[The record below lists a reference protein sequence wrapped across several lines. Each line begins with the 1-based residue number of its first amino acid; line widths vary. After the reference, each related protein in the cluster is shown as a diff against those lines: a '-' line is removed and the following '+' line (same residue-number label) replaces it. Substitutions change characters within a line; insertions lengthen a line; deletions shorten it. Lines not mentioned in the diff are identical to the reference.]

1 MTIPTLLLTPRRP
14 ALLAGHDNELDVL
27 VRVQAPEAPAGMPPR
42 HALHLA
48 LVIDR
53 SGSMAG
59 EPLEHAKRCAEFML
73 DGLQH
78 SDRLSVVAFD
88 NQVAT
93 LAPAARLGDKTQ
105 VRCAIRAIVSGGNT
119 DLHRGWLQGAET
131 LAPHTSTE
139 TVSRVIL
146 LSDGNANS
154 GLTDGKQIS
163 SQCAELARTG
173 VTTSTYGLG
182 RAFNE
187 ELMIDMARH
196 GKGHSYYGST
206 ASDLMDPF
214 REEFALLNAT
224 CARNVRL
231 ELVTAAGVSATLLN
245 DYVVAGESAAMSNSW
260 WLPDLAYAGEA
271 WAVLRLTIPRQRVD
285 AASAEP
291 LLGITVHYVGLD
303 GEPRAIQGAP
313 FPLPA
318 LPVSAFQAIAED
330 ELVARRT
337 GELEA
342 AQLQQQAREHARRHE
357 WQQVDAVLQRAS
369 RAAEHNPWVRESIAE
384 LRVLAERKDDM
395 MFGKEAAFQSH
406 RLQTRLAAHDELTRS
421 HKESG
426 LASYLRRKTNQGKGD
441 EQQPKT

>member
-1 MTIPTLLLTPRRP
+1 MTIPTLLLTPRRA

-27 VRVQAPEAPAGMPPR
+27 VRVQAPQAPAGTPPR

-59 EPLEHAKRCAEFML
+59 EPLEHAKRCAEFMV
-73 DGLQH
+73 DGLQDP
-78 SDRLSVVAFD
+78 DRLSVVVFD

-93 LAPAARLGDKTQ
+93 LAPAALLHDKTR
-105 VRCAIRAIVSGGNT
+105 VRRAIRAITSGGNT

-131 LAPHTSTE
+131 LAPHTRAD
-139 TVSRVIL
+139 VISRVVL

-154 GLTDGKQIS
+154 GLTDGKQIAG
-163 SQCAELARTG
+163 QCAELARTG
-173 VTTSTYGLG
+173 ITTSTYGLG
-182 RAFNE
+182 RGFNE

-224 CARNVRL
+224 CARNLRL
-231 ELVTAAGVSATLLN
+231 EPATSAGVSATLLN
-245 DYVVAGESAAMSNSW
+245 DYVLAGESSAMPGSW

-271 WAVLRLTIPRQRVD
+271 WAVLRLRISRQRVD
-285 AASAEP
+285 ATSAET

-303 GEPRAIQGAP
+303 GEPRAIAGALSMLP
-313 FPLPA
+313 TLPA
-318 LPVSAFQAIAED
+318 AAFQAIAED
-330 ELVARRT
+330 ELVARRA

-342 AQLQQQAREHARRHE
+342 ARLQQEAREHARRHD
-357 WQQVDAVLQRAS
+357 WAQVDATLLRAS
-369 RAAEHNPWVRESIAE
+369 RSAEHNPWVRESIVE
-384 LRVLAERKDDM
+384 LRTLAAQRDDV
-395 MFGKEAAFQSH
+395 MFAKESAFQARRMH
-406 RLQTRLAAHDELTRS
+406 TRLAAQDEGDS
-421 HKESG
+421 DANIIGS
-426 LASYLRRKTNQGKGD
+426 ASYSYLRRKTHQGKGD
-441 EQQPKT
+441 EPKT